1 MSTEDINEVT
11 QEERN
16 KALMIWAA
24 TVFVPFVPGI
34 LAYWTQKGYI
44 QDQAL
49 ESFNWS
55 ITGWLLSLLAFILI
69 FVGIGLVLLPIV
81 VVVHLVFCLMAMKA
95 TSKGEKFRTLFSFRI
110 LK

>member
-81 VVVHLVFCLMAMKA
+81 VVVHCVFCLMAMKA
-95 TSKGEKFRTLFSFRI
+95 TLKGEKFRTPFSFRI

>member
-81 VVVHLVFCLMAMKA
+81 VVVHCVFCFMAMKA
-95 TSKGEKFRTLFSFRI
+95 TLKGEKFRTPFSFRI